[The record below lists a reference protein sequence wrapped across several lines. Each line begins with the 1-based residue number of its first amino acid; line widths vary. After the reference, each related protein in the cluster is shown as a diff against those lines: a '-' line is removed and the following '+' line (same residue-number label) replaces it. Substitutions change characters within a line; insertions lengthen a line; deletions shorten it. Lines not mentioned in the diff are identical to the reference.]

1 MTSSSSTDPS
11 SAPHHPYAYATMATA
26 AAAAK
31 LSNPT
36 NNLVVDST
44 SHLPEMINVSTSPT
58 ILEGTTITNG
68 NIPGISANEL
78 INIETVN

>member
-11 SAPHHPYAYATMATA
+11 SVPHHPYAYATMAT
-26 AAAAK
+26 AAAK

>member
-1 MTSSSSTDPS
+1 
-11 SAPHHPYAYATMATA
+11 MAT
-26 AAAAK
+26 AAAK

-68 NIPGISANEL
+68 TIPGISVNEL
-78 INIETVN
+78 INTETVNFKNLLR